1 MHVKVNVQPGANYY
15 AHVEN
20 LYCQSDNRKTED
32 NRSQSVHMGTL
43 VADPLSAKSVEPY
56 IRAGLL
62 TPDLM
67 PAQGLTSGEV
77 AMLAHDIATRLKMNK
92 YWPFFAEKWG
102 KTCNSSTYSKF
113 TKTPTAIDFQK
124 RLNKI

>member
-1 MHVKVNVQPGANYY
+1 MSNNEEAKIIVYGNYIKEQHIKTQNNYY
-15 AHVEN
+15 GEEKKVGSNA
-20 LYCQSDNRKTED
+20 ST
-32 NRSQSVHMGTL
+32 S
-43 VADPLSAKSVEPY
+43 DPLSAKSVEPY

-113 TKTPTAIDFQK
+113 TKNPTAIDFQK